1 MSPDPAEPPY
11 LTLAVP
17 AGPLFGNVAFVEL
30 EGHVYACIPTPS
42 ARGELADAPF
52 VTVTVGAGQA
62 EVPADRDEAERGT
75 LADAPS
81 RRARLVPVGGRWMR
95 VEWLPD
101 EPDPAVGLVRA
112 AVRFALSLR

>member
-1 MSPDPAEPPY
+1 MSPDSAEPPY

-17 AGPLFGNVAFVEL
+17 AGPLFGNVAYVEH
-30 EGHVYACIPTPS
+30 EGDVYACIPTPS
-42 ARGELADAPF
+42 ARGELAGAPF
-52 VTVTVGAGQA
+52 VTVTIGARRA
-62 EVPADRDEAERGT
+62 VPGDRDEAERGT

-81 RRARLVPVGGRWMR
+81 RRATLVPVGGRWMR